1 MWGWPDS
8 QHCHRH
14 GVGRQRLERG
24 NQHAA
29 CRPAQQIERLHRP
42 IGLDLGSK
50 SPAEIALAVMADVLR
65 VYRGKARD
73 AL

>member
-1 MWGWPDS
+1 
-8 QHCHRH
+8 
-14 GVGRQRLERG
+14 LKRG

-29 CRPAQQIERLHRP
+29 SRPAQQIERLHRP